1 MTEGLH
7 GKPEPIQG
15 CALLQVFVY
24 LAAAQMLFSS
34 PRSSTLSALS
44 GVLSGL
50 VVTCSSMREWKV
62 GAALPLE
69 AYSPRTAKPDRG
81 NTALQVPRPVCQW
94 FGCSLGRLLRST
106 PARPAGRLPPGGHQR
121 PGVTQVLDVLSRG
134 ACL

>member
-1 MTEGLH
+1 M
-7 GKPEPIQG
+7 QG

-34 PRSSTLSALS
+34 PRSSLLSALS

-62 GAALPLE
+62 GAALLLE
-69 AYSPRTAKPDRG
+69 VQTPRIAQPDRG
-81 NTALQVPRPVCQW
+81 NTALQIPRPVCQW

-106 PARPAGRLPPGGHQR
+106 PARPVGRQLPPGGPQR
-121 PGVTQVLDVLSRG
+121 PGATQVLYALSR
-134 ACL
+134 

>member
-1 MTEGLH
+1 MTEALH
-7 GKPEPIQG
+7 GGPEPIHG

-34 PRSSTLSALS
+34 PRSSILSALS

-50 VVTCSSMREWKV
+50 VVTCTSMREWKV
-62 GAALPLE
+62 GAALLLE
-69 AYSPRTAKPDRG
+69 AQLPRTARPDWG

-106 PARPAGRLPPGGHQR
+106 PARPAGRQLPPGGHQR
-121 PGVTQVLDVLSRG
+121 PGITQVLDTLSY
-134 ACL
+134 